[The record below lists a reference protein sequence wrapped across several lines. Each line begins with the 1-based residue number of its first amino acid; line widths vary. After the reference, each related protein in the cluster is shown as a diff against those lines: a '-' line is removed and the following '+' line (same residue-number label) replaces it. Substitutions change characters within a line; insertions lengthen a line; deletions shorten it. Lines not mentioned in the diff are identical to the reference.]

1 MVDMHRRCY
10 ALNMRILVF
19 QHIPVEHPGVFRDF
33 LTADGHDWQA
43 VELDAGESIPDLA
56 GFDMLWVMG
65 GPMDTWQE
73 DEYPWLVDEKR
84 AIRDAVLERE
94 MPYLG
99 VCLGAQLLADAL
111 DGEVASMATPE
122 VGVMEV
128 SLTDEGRADPLF
140 KGFSLDVRC
149 LQWHS
154 YEVRSAPAD
163 ARVLC
168 KSPLCGVQAFVVGA
182 AAYGIQYHVEQ
193 TPRTVPEWGE
203 VPAYRDALEQ
213 SLGPGALEALA
224 GEVARNLP
232 EFNADAERL
241 YRNFLSLCTTRPIS
255 TS

>member
-1 MVDMHRRCY
+1 
-10 ALNMRILVF
+10 MRVCVF

-33 LTADGHDWQA
+33 LAEDGHDWQA

-56 GFDMLWVMG
+56 DFDMLWVMG

-73 DEYPWLVDEKR
+73 DDYPWLIDEKQ
-84 AIRDAVLERE
+84 AIRDAVLELE
-94 MPYLG
+94 MPFLG

-111 DGEVASMATPE
+111 GGTVAPMAASE

-128 SLTDEGRADPLF
+128 SLTAAGRNDPLF
-140 KGFSLDVRC
+140 DGFTPNVRC

-154 YEVRSAPAD
+154 YEVSEPPAG

-168 KSPLCGVQAFVVGA
+168 ESTLCGVQAFAVSDT
-182 AAYGIQYHVEQ
+182 AYGIQYHVEQ

-203 VPAYRDALEQ
+203 VPAYREALENT
-213 SLGPGALEALA
+213 LGPGTLRAFEN
-224 GEVARNLP
+224 EVAEYLP

-241 YRNFLSLCTTRPIS
+241 YRNFLRLCEKFPKS